1 MAELRWYEWL
11 DREAHP
17 ELKEAVLEALAQG
30 VDAVR
35 RIREER
41 PRGEARSWEAAAWW
55 ADRRHLLLLALM
67 GREGTIS
74 TLAAHMGMSVR
85 MIYSLLEDWRLHYA
99 TFPLRAVAE
108 APSGELHD
116 ATILWNGE
124 RYVARV
130 NGVEVPARWAYGW
143 YLAGDPVRAYPVR
156 IALEAARLAGYRYHK
171 TPLAWELSV
180 LSREMGFV
188 PSPDRIPHPVLVLA
202 FGEEAVREALRRVD
216 PCGCVMW
223 DVERGCLL
231 EAGRTGPCE
240 DRIPE

>member
-41 PRGEARSWEAAAWW
+41 PRGGP
-55 ADRRHLLLLALM
+55 LM
-67 GREGTIS
+67 GGSSLVGGSPPPPPPGPHGAGGDHIYPGRPHGDERAHDLQPLGG
-74 TLAAHMGMSVR
+74 LAPA
-85 MIYSLLEDWRLHYA
+85 
-99 TFPLRAVAE
+99 LRYLPPAGRGRS
-108 APSGELHD
+108 PIGELHD

-188 PSPDRIPHPVLVLA
+188 PSRTASPTPCWSWPS
-202 FGEEAVREALRRVD
+202 GRRR
-216 PCGCVMW
+216 CG
-223 DVERGCLL
+223 R
-231 EAGRTGPCE
+231 P
-240 DRIPE
+240 